1 MVQPKYS
8 PEEALER
15 VKLMMKYDTSKTLSE
30 QQQPT
35 LNTSIDTKIPQIG
48 GVPVIKPS
56 QNKKPETQSS
66 LPAWTNNYPCL
77 LNSNLGKTTPVESN
91 PNEVLITTSDG
102 YEMVFYS
109 NLRVFYVEIPG
120 EIWKVYKGSWS
131 CKNGKIYIQY
141 DDGTVFD
148 GDKVVNAKDA
158 TKQLSKS
165 APNSTQKSAPNS
177 TQNPSSNSAQLP
189 PDLKDV
195 KDFQDWLD
203 INAKGW
209 ATGYKDGK
217 LSQGAKNPGFKSGGY
232 GKFGPRTQKAWGT
245 YKDQYLKKT
254 GTEVAGTQGTIPP
267 KTDITANKPD
277 EIEQVDADDS
287 TDILI

>member
-30 QQQPT
+30 QITDKGKAEQDLAKGIPAPASGLPFLNFLPKGQP
-35 LNTSIDTKIPQIG
+35 S
-48 GVPVIKPS
+48 
-56 QNKKPETQSS
+56 KPETQTG
-66 LPAWTNNYPCL
+66 LPAWANNYPCL
-77 LNSNLGKTTPVESN
+77 LKNNLGTPIRTDRG
-91 PNEVLITTSDG
+91 EVQINVSSKD
-102 YEMVFYS
+102 YIVFYKGEKCVY
-109 NLRVFYVEIPG
+109 VFGNGTMVN
-120 EIWKVYKGSWS
+120 GSWS
-131 CKNGKIYIQY
+131 CKDGKLYIYYENGKVY
-141 DDGTVFD
+141 DDS
-148 GDKVVNAKDA
+148 KEP
-158 TKQLSKS
+158 SKS
-165 APNSTQKSAPNS
+165 KLKSTQKPESNS

-217 LSQGAKNPGFKSGGY
+217 LSQGAKNTGFKSGGY
-232 GKFGPRTQKAWGT
+232 GKFGPRTQKAWET
-245 YKDQYLKKT
+245 YKDRYLKKT
-254 GTEVAGTQGTIPP
+254 GT
-267 KTDITANKPD
+267 DITSNKPD

-287 TDILI
+287 TDILN